1 MKNNIISI
9 LKFFAVSVIL
19 ICTVITILL
28 ILNVAPSQELNKAL
42 QDGLLIISTLVIT
55 SVFIIFILKI
65 NK

>member
-9 LKFFAVSVIL
+9 LKFFAVSAIL